1 MEERYHLLH
10 SLLLHSDKI
19 RKSDA
24 GRKSKNLC
32 DKKSILF
39 TLVKNHY
46 YYHVIVISLEEKNSL
61 LFIIAKKSIVKNIF
75 RIHI

>member
-46 YYHVIVISLEEKNSL
+46 YYHVIVISLEEKIVFYLSL
-61 LFIIAKKSIVKNIF
+61 RKKVL
-75 RIHI
+75 